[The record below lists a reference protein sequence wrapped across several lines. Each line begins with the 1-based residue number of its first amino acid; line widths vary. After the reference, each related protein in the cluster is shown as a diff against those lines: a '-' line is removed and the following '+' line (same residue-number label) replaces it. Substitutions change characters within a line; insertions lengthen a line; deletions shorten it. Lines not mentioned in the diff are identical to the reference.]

1 MTQAAQ
7 ELWQYRGLIGN
18 FAQRELKGRYR
29 GSALGSLWSL
39 LNPLA
44 TLGVYT
50 LVFGFFLKFSPP
62 VAGNGEL
69 QNFAVYLFTGLVVWN
84 LFHTVAT
91 GSMAALVGAGPL
103 LRKIYFPAY
112 APVAGNAISVLV
124 QTAIELGLL
133 LTVYLVLR
141 NMSWTVLLVP
151 FLLVLLTAFSLGVGL
166 TLAILNAR
174 FRDVGHLAGVALS
187 LLFYASPIIYPVDYV
202 SDQYEKHPWLR
213 VYEWNPVTAFVEAFR
228 DVLYD
233 LRVPSASRLA
243 YLLVVSAVVLAAG
256 WSYFRA
262 ASRDVSEDL

>member
-62 VAGNGEL
+62 VAGNGTL
-69 QNFAVYLFTGLVVWN
+69 HNFAVYLFTGLVVWN
-84 LFHTVAT
+84 LFFTVAT

-112 APVAGNAISVLV
+112 APVAGNAVSVLV

-133 LTVYLVLR
+133 LTVYLLLD

-151 FLLVLLTAFSLGVGL
+151 PLLLLLAAFSLGVGL
-166 TLAILNAR
+166 VLAILNAR
-174 FRDVGHLAGVALS
+174 FRDVSHLAGVALA
-187 LLFYASPIIYPVDYV
+187 LLFYASPIIYPIDYV
-202 SDQYEKHPWLR
+202 TAHYQEHPWLR
-213 VYEWNPVTAFVEAFR
+213 VYEWNPVTVFVESFR

-233 LRVPSASRLA
+233 LRVPTASRLA
-243 YLLVVSAVVLAAG
+243 YLVVVSAAVLIGG

>member
-112 APVAGNAISVLV
+112 APVAGSAASVLV
-124 QTAIELGLL
+124 QTGIELGLL
-133 LTVYLVLR
+133 LAVYLLLG
-141 NMSWTVLLVP
+141 NLAWTVLLVP
-151 FLLVLLTAFSLGVGL
+151 VLLVLLAAFSLGVGL
-166 TLAILNAR
+166 ALAILNAR
-174 FRDVGHLAGVALS
+174 FRDVSHLAGVVLS
-187 LLFYASPIIYPVDYV
+187 LLFYASPIIYPIDYV
-202 SDQYEKHPWLR
+202 TQRYEEHPWLR
-213 VYEWNPVTAFVEAFR
+213 VYELNPVTAFVEAFR

-233 LRVPSASRLA
+233 LTVPEISRLV
-243 YLLVVSAVVLAAG
+243 YLAVVSAAVLVGG
-256 WSYFRA
+256 WSYFQA
-262 ASRDVSEDL
+262 GARD

>member
-1 MTQAAQ
+1 MTQATQ

-44 TLGVYT
+44 TLGIYT
-50 LVFGFFLKFSPP
+50 LVFGFFLKFAPP
-62 VAGNGEL
+62 VAGNGQL
-69 QNFAVYLFTGLVVWN
+69 RNFAVYLFTGLVVWN
-84 LFHTVAT
+84 LFHAVVT

-124 QTAIELGLL
+124 QSGIELGLL
-133 LTVYLVLR
+133 LTVYVLLR
-141 NMSWTVLLVP
+141 NISWTVVFVPLLLAMLAAV
-151 FLLVLLTAFSLGVGL
+151 SLGLGL
-166 TLAILNAR
+166 VMAVLNAR
-174 FRDVGHLAGVALS
+174 FRDVSHLVGVALA
-187 LLFYASPIIYPVDYV
+187 LLFYASPIIYPISYV
-202 SDQYEKHPWLR
+202 QQHYQEHPWLR
-213 VYEWNPVTAFVEAFR
+213 LYEWNPVTAFVEAFR

-233 LRVPSASRLA
+233 LRAPAPSRLA
-243 YLLVVSAVVLAAG
+243 YLLVVSVVVLAAG

-262 ASRDVSEDL
+262 ASQDVSEDL

>member
-1 MTQAAQ
+1 MTQATQ

-62 VAGNGEL
+62 VAGNGHL
-69 QNFAVYLFTGLVVWN
+69 RNFAVYLFTGLVVWN
-84 LFHTVAT
+84 LFNTVVT

-112 APVAGNAISVLV
+112 APVAGNAISTLV

-133 LTVYLVLR
+133 LTVYILLA
-141 NMSWTVLLVP
+141 NISWTVVFVPLLLM
-151 FLLVLLTAFSLGVGL
+151 LLAAFSLGLGL
-166 TLAILNAR
+166 VLAILNAR
-174 FRDVGHLAGVALS
+174 FRDVSHLVGVALA
-187 LLFYASPIIYPVDYV
+187 LLFYASPIIYPISYV
-202 SDQYEKHPWLR
+202 AQHYPEHPWLR
-213 VYEWNPVTAFVEAFR
+213 LYEWNPVTAFVEAFR
-228 DVLYD
+228 DALYD
-233 LRVPSASRLA
+233 LTAPPASRLA
-243 YLLVVSAVVLAAG
+243 YLTVVSAAVLAGG

>member
-1 MTQAAQ
+1 MAQAVQ

-50 LVFGFFLKFSPP
+50 LVFGFFLKFTPP

-69 QNFAVYLFTGLVVWN
+69 KNFAIYLFTGLVVWN
-84 LFHTVAT
+84 LFHTVVT

-112 APVAGNAISVLV
+112 APVAGNAASVLV

-133 LTVYLVLR
+133 LVVYLVLR
-141 NMSWTVLLVP
+141 NMSWTVLLLPV
-151 FLLVLLTAFSLGVGL
+151 LLVLLLAFSLGIGL
-166 TLAILNAR
+166 ALAILNAR
-174 FRDVGHLAGVALS
+174 FRDVGHLVGVGLS
-187 LLFYASPIIYPVDYV
+187 LLFYASPIIYPLSYV
-202 SDQYEKHPWLR
+202 ADQYAEHPWLR
-213 VYEWNPVTAFVEAFR
+213 IYEYNPVTAFVEAFR

-233 LRVPSASRLA
+233 LELPSASRLL
-243 YLLVVSAVVLAAG
+243 YLTVVSAAVLAGG
-256 WSYFRA
+256 WSYFQA
-262 ASRDVSEDL
+262 TSRDVSEDL